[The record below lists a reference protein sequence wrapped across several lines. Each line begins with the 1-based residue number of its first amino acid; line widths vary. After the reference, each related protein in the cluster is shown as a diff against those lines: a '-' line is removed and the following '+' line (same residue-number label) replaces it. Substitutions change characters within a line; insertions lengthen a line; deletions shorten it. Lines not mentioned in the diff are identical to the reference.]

1 MLAFASP
8 QETDMSYMERDTYGI
23 YAKHKKGPGP
33 NLMGAHTLLGEEVY
47 NHKDEHLGE
56 IKEIM
61 LDMRS
66 GQVAYAVLAFG
77 GIFGMGEALFAVPWS
92 ALVLDTANK
101 RFLLRVDK
109 ERLKDAPGF
118 DRNNW
123 PDMADIEWSNEVH
136 TFYGAEPAYD
146 RAL

>member
-1 MLAFASP
+1 
-8 QETDMSYMERDTYGI
+8 
-23 YAKHKKGPGP
+23 
-33 NLMGAHTLLGEEVY
+33 MGAHTLLGEEVY